1 MGKVTPPWQI
11 ISRVQVAG
19 WIWVY
24 FEKNG
29 DIWWILADLG
39 KFIVIWMKFGGFWR
53 MLVDFGKP
61 LRFLSL

>member
-1 MGKVTPPWQI
+1 LQI

-19 WIWVY
+19 RIWVY
-24 FEKNG
+24 FEKKG

-61 LRFLSL
+61 LRLLSL

>member
-1 MGKVTPPWQI
+1 MQI
-11 ISRVQVAG
+11 ISGVQVVG
-19 WIWVY
+19 LIWVY

-39 KFIVIWMKFGGFWR
+39 KFIVIWMKFGVFWR
-53 MLVDFGKP
+53 MLVYFGKP